1 MKKIKIVISILMMVL
16 LIGCTKNEDTKGN
29 FMKVMLETDL
39 SEDYTWTYSVSDYNI
54 VDIKNID
61 YLSQEDDSTLK
72 SDVEVLTFKALSE
85 GETDILIEYTS
96 NQTGES
102 KYDLSYILIVDAD
115 KNITISDKSGN
126 YNKEIPDPII
136 FTNSDDVVEE

>member
-61 YLSQEDDSTLK
+61 YLSQEDDSTLGR
-72 SDVEVLTFKALSE
+72 VNM
-85 GETDILIEYTS
+85 ICLI
-96 NQTGES
+96 
-102 KYDLSYILIVDAD
+102 
-115 KNITISDKSGN
+115 
-126 YNKEIPDPII
+126 
-136 FTNSDDVVEE
+136 F